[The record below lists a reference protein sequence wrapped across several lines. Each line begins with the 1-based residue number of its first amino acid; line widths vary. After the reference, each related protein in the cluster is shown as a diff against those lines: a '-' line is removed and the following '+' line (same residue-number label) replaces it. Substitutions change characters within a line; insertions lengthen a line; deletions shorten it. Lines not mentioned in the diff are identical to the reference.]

1 MLDFKRATASYTSY
15 RDPYLGQQIGKSWMR
30 YDPTE
35 NCFVLGN
42 PSETSGYVPDP
53 QPGVPKHKRHVRFP
67 KALWKVK
74 PFAKIYPDR
83 IVLVDEVHSRF
94 LEVFNIRRTASRTIK
109 LSGSTYYYKDQVLNG
124 EVPVVLKDGVLSA
137 APVKVRVVES
147 EGRNEMNRMI
157 QKIRRLLKVRTKI
170 GAFASLTPGD
180 LAGKIESNKSRWEIY
195 DRPSEFLKLL
205 NAVVEDDINTFYPIL
220 WLAHNGYSDSNIP
233 ITDADYWVH
242 AYNKL
247 TDRMREKM
255 RVELGIVSYVEPTE
269 EAKPS

>member
-1 MLDFKRATASYTSY
+1 MLDFKTATNQYSY
-15 RDPYLGQQIGKSWMR
+15 RDPYLGVHINKSWMR
-30 YDPTE
+30 YNPTE
-35 NCFVLGN
+35 NCFVLSN
-42 PSETSGYVPDP
+42 PSETTTYVPDP
-53 QPGVPKHKRHVRFP
+53 QPGKPDAKHYVRLP
-67 KALWKVK
+67 KALWMMK

-83 IVLVDEVHSRF
+83 IEIIDEVHSRF
-94 LEVFNIRRTASRTIK
+94 LDVFNIRRTASRTIK

-124 EVPVVLKDGVLSA
+124 EVPVTLKDGILSA

-180 LAGKIESNKSRWEIY
+180 LAGKIKSNKSRWEIY

-220 WLAHNGYSDSNIP
+220 WLAHNGYSDSNMP

-269 EAKPS
+269 ETNPG